1 MKNNISDV
9 MNMLTNQHMYA
20 IKKYAFEMVK
30 DRYPEHEEL
39 ITRLCSALIT
49 EKDIEGFA
57 KLMADLYESGFLRA
71 LEENKAALKQ
81 AGYELSIT
89 PPPEAPQK
97 EIKRIFPVD

>member
-1 MKNNISDV
+1 
-9 MNMLTNQHMYA
+9 
-20 IKKYAFEMVK
+20 
-30 DRYPEHEEL
+30 
-39 ITRLCSALIT
+39 
-49 EKDIEGFA
+49 
-57 KLMADLYESGFLRA
+57 MADLYESGFLRA